1 MCQDLCYENLHCNSP
16 KKQFGG
22 PKGSTTSSIVSLHT
36 VGDTFFA
43 IHSDF
48 SLCSYKLHPSRGSV
62 PYQFKQDKFRRLE
75 SRHMSLSFFIGTD
88 SNKSGSQSTKASA
101 FREDSFAMAFGGTT
115 AATTGNGSNVDVSH
129 LLLSCGYF
137 DGCVKVHSV
146 DTLQLYHNLKGCHRG
161 GINCIKLSG
170 DGEILVTG
178 GEDATCRLWTI
189 DHDALASA
197 ITDGFVDNLNREVE
211 EDEISCCHV
220 LLGHVTPICCVAIC
234 TKLDVVVSGSEDG
247 SICVHN
253 IRSGEFIRSLH
264 IDAATSEVQKSC
276 ARDAIPVKLLEI
288 HLNGSFVAHLEDGS
302 LHVISLNGQSLC
314 NKDLGESLNAM
325 VICPDSEIPVTGGEL
340 GCARIYSLHDLRLQC
355 TVDVESHGDITSLAV
370 ASTVSQL
377 LCIGSSNGML
387 SLVNASH
394 EDSMGN
400 CKILYKSGC

>member
-1 MCQDLCYENLHCNSP
+1 MSQDLCYENLHCNLP

-22 PKGSTTSSIVSLHT
+22 PKGSTTSSIASLNT
-36 VGDTFFA
+36 VGDTLFA
-43 IHSDF
+43 IHSDL
-48 SLCSYKLHPSRGSV
+48 SLCSYKLHPSRGSM
-62 PYQFKQDKFRRLE
+62 PYQFKQDKCRRLE
-75 SRHMSLSFFIGTD
+75 SRHMSLSYFIGAD
-88 SNKSGSQSTKASA
+88 SKPGSQSTKASA

-115 AATTGNGSNVDVSH
+115 AATTGNGSNVDDSH

-146 DTLQLYHNLKGCHRG
+146 DTLQLYHNLKGGHRG
-161 GINCIKLSG
+161 GINCIKLSS

-197 ITDGFVDNLNREVE
+197 ITDGFVESLNREAE
-211 EDEISCCHV
+211 DDEISCCHV

-264 IDAATSEVQKSC
+264 IDAATGEVRESC
-276 ARDAIPVKLLEI
+276 ARDAISVKLLEI
-288 HLNGSFVAHLEDGS
+288 HFNGSFVAHLVDGS
-302 LHVISLNGQSLC
+302 LHVISLNGESLC

-325 VICPDSEIPVTGGEL
+325 VICPDSEILVTGGEL

-370 ASTVSQL
+370 ASTESQL
-377 LCIGSSNGML
+377 LCIGSDDGML
-387 SLVNASH
+387 SIVHASR
-394 EDSMGN
+394 EDSKG
-400 CKILYKSGC
+400 